1 MRSTTLIL
9 SSLLVGLCWGLTQI
23 EADGLVACGV
33 CTSITITND
42 CTWLDSCTAGK
53 VICLSGRLTY
63 VSYKP
68 SANHGSRFRE
78 IISNFVN
85 YFENVTAIRINDT
98 ELSPPVPWTLSPTLK
113 DLKLTTDIRIYSK
126 TGGLHG
132 TLPTAF
138 TSPNLR
144 TLIIDGGVEGV
155 IPSGFLDN
163 SNICEIQI
171 TNHKLFGTLP
181 ASVITNSLCR
191 VWLNSAQGNIVGPVP
206 NAVNT
211 IISSTFAIGQGY
223 NGGMF
228 CDCSANFNVDNVTG
242 LNACY
247 NYLDSTQLTNGCHSA
262 PTLSG
267 CSNPKLT
274 MRYGVLCYDVCQ
286 VGCPTGTGCG
296 IEFSEQIPTFA
307 CLPISVAMPTSS
319 TIQTND
325 DSGNSPK
332 TLSISLVL
340 FVLSQ

>member
-9 SSLLVGLCWGLTQI
+9 SFLLVGLCSALTRT
-23 EADGLVACGV
+23 EADGLVACGL
-33 CTSITITND
+33 CTSLSITND
-42 CTWLDSCTAGK
+42 CTWLESCTTGR
-53 VICLSGRLTY
+53 VLCLSGKLTY

-68 SANHGSRFRE
+68 ASNDGAEFRT

-126 TGGLHG
+126 PGGLHG

-171 TNHKLFGTLP
+171 INHKLFGTLP

-191 VWLNSAQGNIVGPVP
+191 VWLNSRQGNIVGPVP

-211 IISSTFAIGQGY
+211 IISSNFVTGQGY

-228 CDCSANFNVDNVTG
+228 CDCSVNFNVDNVTG

-247 NYLDSTQLTNGCHSA
+247 NYLDSTQLINGCQST
-262 PTLSG
+262 PLLSG

-274 MRYGVLCYDVCQ
+274 MRYGVLCYDICQ
-286 VGCPTGTGCG
+286 TGCPIGTGCG
-296 IEFSEQIPTFA
+296 IDFSDQIPAFS
-307 CLPISVAMPTSS
+307 CIPISVTVPTSS
-319 TIQTND
+319 TIQTSEE
-325 DSGNSPK
+325 SGDSPK

-340 FVLSQ
+340 FVLLQ